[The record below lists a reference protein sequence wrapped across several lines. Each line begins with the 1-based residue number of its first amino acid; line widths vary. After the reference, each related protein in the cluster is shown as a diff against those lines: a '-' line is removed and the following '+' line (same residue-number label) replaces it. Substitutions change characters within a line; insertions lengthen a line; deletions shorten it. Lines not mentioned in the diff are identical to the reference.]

1 MENGIKS
8 KDLIEA
14 LEQIR
19 MAFTASRIG
28 LAACTVLWNFKQSD
42 KWGKKFTK
50 VQQDYHQFLLDT
62 YNQLEKEYKRLLKEE
77 EKEEKDEEANALPQ
91 NVIEEI
97 LNNPYKANGNE

>member
-1 MENGIKS
+1 MENKIRS
-8 KDLIEA
+8 KDLVEA

-62 YNQLEKEYKRLLKEE
+62 YNQLEKEYKRLLEE
-77 EKEEKDEEANALPQ
+77 EKNETNDVDNSLPQ
-91 NVIEEI
+91 DVLEEI
-97 LNNPYKANGNE
+97 INTPYKAS

>member
-1 MENGIKS
+1 MENVSIKS

-50 VQQDYHQFLLDT
+50 IQQDYHQFLLDT
-62 YNQLEKEYKRLLKEE
+62 YNQLEKEYKRLLEE
-77 EKEEKDEEANALPQ
+77 ETKDETKDTDNSLPQ
-91 NVIEEI
+91 DVINEI
-97 LNNPYKANGNE
+97 LDPKNNYKA

>member
-1 MENGIKS
+1 MENVSIKS

-62 YNQLEKEYKRLLKEE
+62 YNQLEKEYKRLLEE
-77 EKEEKDEEANALPQ
+77 ETKNETEDTSLPQ
-91 NVIEEI
+91 DVINEI
-97 LNNPYKANGNE
+97 LDPKNNYKA

>member
-1 MENGIKS
+1 MENVSIKS

-50 VQQDYHQFLLDT
+50 IQQDYHQFLLDT
-62 YNQLEKEYKRLLKEE
+62 YNQLEKEYKRLLEE
-77 EKEEKDEEANALPQ
+77 ETKEDTDNTPLPQ
-91 NVIEEI
+91 DVINEI
-97 LNNPYKANGNE
+97 LDPKNNYKA